1 MMLDVSMNDLHSTIR
16 LLLADDHP
24 ATRAGLRAI
33 LVRAH
38 DIDVVGEAQDG
49 YEAQRL
55 VAELQPQVLLLDLQM
70 PGLRSADLE
79 KWVRTHY
86 PATITLV
93 LTAHERDAYLAGMAD
108 AGAAGFLGKNRP
120 PEQLI
125 DAIRR
130 AAHGEILFDS
140 EQLARIQRW
149 REEVGQRWNSLTE
162 REREILTLV
171 AQGKTDQQIAEE
183 LHLQTK
189 TVGNHVSSI
198 LKKLNAASRTEATVW
213 AIREGFVDGPV
224 SL

>member
-1 MMLDVSMNDLHSTIR
+1 MHLMNDPHPTIR

-33 LVRAH
+33 LAQAH
-38 DIDVVGEAQDG
+38 DIAVVGEAQDG
-49 YEAQRL
+49 HEARRL
-55 VAELQPQVLLLDLQM
+55 VAELQPHILLLDLQM

-79 KWVRTHY
+79 KWVRTRY
-86 PATITLV
+86 PETVTLV
-93 LTAHERDAYLAGMAD
+93 LTAHERDAYLADMAD
-108 AGAAGFLGKNRP
+108 AGVAGFLSKSRP

-130 AAHGEILFDS
+130 AARGEVLFDG

-149 REEVGQRWNSLTE
+149 REEVGQRWASLTE
-162 REREILTLV
+162 REREVLLLV
-171 AQGKTDQQIAEE
+171 AQGITDQQIAEK
-183 LHLQTK
+183 LHLQAK

-198 LKKLNAASRTEATVW
+198 LKKLNVASRTEAAVW

-224 SL
+224 NL

>member
-1 MMLDVSMNDLHSTIR
+1 MNDLHPTIR

-33 LVRAH
+33 LARAY
-38 DIDVVGEAQDG
+38 DIVVVGEAQDG

-55 VAELQPQVLLLDLQM
+55 VVELQPKVLLLDLQM

-79 KWVRTHY
+79 KWVRAHY

-108 AGAAGFLGKNRP
+108 AGAAGFLSKSRP

-130 AAHGEILFDS
+130 AARGEILFDG

-149 REEVGQRWNSLTE
+149 REEVGQRWDSLTE
-162 REREILTLV
+162 RERQVLTLV
-171 AQGKTDQQIAEE
+171 AQGKTDQQIAGE
-183 LHLQTK
+183 LHLQAK

-198 LKKLNAASRTEATVW
+198 LKKLNVASRTEATVW
-213 AIREGFVDGPV
+213 AIREGFVNGPV